1 MAMPSN
7 EGLKRQPPARH
18 TIWLII
24 IAVLA
29 IGAAAYAIGFTD
41 THPRT
46 NDAFA
51 QADAIGVASQVGG
64 RIIELNVKDNAAV
77 KKGDVL
83 FTIDPRP
90 YRYEAERLQAQLVTL
105 ERQIGLTQRQVDAQ
119 RFAALA
125 SAATVTRA
133 EQSAAQRESTLARM
147 EPLLNGEFITR
158 EQVDQA
164 RTARDT
170 AQSELKATLLEH
182 KRAVSAV
189 SGVDALVAQKKELE
203 AAIANA
209 EYQLEQTAVRAPF
222 DGLVVDLNI
231 AEGEYA
237 SVGRPLFTLI
247 DTRTWYV
254 VANFRETELPSIR
267 PGTQVRVYLM
277 IDPRRSF
284 AYRHG
289 RGNVDGHGHSRC
301 AAGTAEVGY
310 RAARGRIAVPD
321 RRHGDG
327 LSSCL
332 PPILRRE
339 SGSARKPPHGLRPL
353 FRLPDGRW
361 RNDGRRVERTHVPA
375 FVRRARAAG
384 VACGPAI
391 RHQPAARQ
399 VLPRTGS
406 GDAEAIQGPADGALD
421 RPLR

>member
-1 MAMPSN
+1 MATPSTD
-7 EGLKRQPPARH
+7 LKRQPGTRH
-18 TIWLII
+18 KFWLII

-29 IGAAAYAIGFTD
+29 IGLAAYAIGFAD

-90 YRYEAERLQAQLVTL
+90 YRFEAERLHAQLVTL

-119 RFAALA
+119 KFAALA
-125 SAATVTRA
+125 SAASVTRA
-133 EQSAAQRESTLARM
+133 EQSAAQRESTLSRM
-147 EPLLNGEFITR
+147 EPLLKGEFVTQ

-170 AQSELKATLLEH
+170 SQSELKAALLEH
-182 KRAVSAV
+182 KRAQSAV

-209 EYQLEQTAVRAPF
+209 EYQLEQTVVRAPF

-231 AEGEYA
+231 ADGEYA

-247 DTRTWYV
+247 DTRNWYV

-267 PGTQVRVYLM
+267 PGTHMRVYLM
-277 IDPRRSF
+277 IDPHRTF
-284 AYRHG
+284 EG
-289 RGNVDGHGHSRC
+289 RVDS
-301 AAGTAEVGY
+301 VGW
-310 RAARGRIAVPD
+310 GVLPD
-321 RRHGDG
+321 EG
-327 LSSCL
+327 
-332 PPILRRE
+332 
-339 SGSARKPPHGLRPL
+339 GSAQGLPKVPKSINWVHVAQRFPVRIRVMEPAPEL
-353 FRLPDGRW
+353 FRIGASAVAVVAPSPRDGR
-361 RNDGRRVERTHVPA
+361 
-375 FVRRARAAG
+375 
-384 VACGPAI
+384 
-391 RHQPAARQ
+391 
-399 VLPRTGS
+399 
-406 GDAEAIQGPADGALD
+406 
-421 RPLR
+421 

>member
-1 MAMPSN
+1 MATPSN
-7 EGLKRQPPARH
+7 EKVKRPQTRVKM
-18 TIWLII
+18 WLSI

-64 RIIELNVKDNAAV
+64 RIMELNVKDNAAV
-77 KKGDVL
+77 RKGDVL

-90 YRYEAERLQAQLVTL
+90 YRFEAERLQAQLVTL

-119 RFAALA
+119 KFAALA

-147 EPLLNGEFITR
+147 EPLLKGEFVTG

-170 AQSELKATLLEH
+170 SQSELKAALLEQ
-182 KRAVSAV
+182 KRAQSAV

-209 EYQLEQTAVRAPF
+209 EYQLEQTVVRAPF
-222 DGLVVDLNI
+222 DGRVVDLNI

-237 SVGRPLFTLI
+237 SVGRPIFTLI

-267 PGTQVRVYLM
+267 PGTRMSVYLM
-277 IDPRRSF
+277 VDPRRKF
-284 AYRHG
+284 KG
-289 RGNVDGHGHSRC
+289 VVDSIGWG
-301 AAGTAEVGY
+301 VL
-310 RAARGRIAVPD
+310 PD
-321 RRHGDG
+321 EG
-327 LSSCL
+327 
-332 PPILRRE
+332 
-339 SGSARKPPHGLRPL
+339 GSAQGLPQVPKSINWVHVAQRFPVRIRVMDPAPDL
-353 FRLPDGRW
+353 FRIGASAVAVVTPSARD
-361 RNDGRRVERTHVPA
+361 ER
-375 FVRRARAAG
+375 
-384 VACGPAI
+384 
-391 RHQPAARQ
+391 
-399 VLPRTGS
+399 
-406 GDAEAIQGPADGALD
+406 
-421 RPLR
+421 

>member
-237 SVGRPLFTLI
+237 SVGRPLF
-247 DTRTWYV
+247 
-254 VANFRETELPSIR
+254 
-267 PGTQVRVYLM
+267 
-277 IDPRRSF
+277 
-284 AYRHG
+284 
-289 RGNVDGHGHSRC
+289 
-301 AAGTAEVGY
+301 
-310 RAARGRIAVPD
+310 
-321 RRHGDG
+321 
-327 LSSCL
+327 
-332 PPILRRE
+332 
-339 SGSARKPPHGLRPL
+339 
-353 FRLPDGRW
+353 
-361 RNDGRRVERTHVPA
+361 
-375 FVRRARAAG
+375 
-384 VACGPAI
+384 
-391 RHQPAARQ
+391 
-399 VLPRTGS
+399 
-406 GDAEAIQGPADGALD
+406 
-421 RPLR
+421 

>member
-1 MAMPSN
+1 MATPSN
-7 EGLKRQPPARH
+7 AGLKRQPQTRQKM
-18 TIWLII
+18 WLII
-24 IAVLA
+24 IVAVLA
-29 IGAAAYAIGFTD
+29 IAAAAYAIGFTD

-64 RIIELNVKDNAAV
+64 RIIELKVKDNAAV

-119 RFAALA
+119 KFAALA
-125 SAATVTRA
+125 SEATVTRA

-147 EPLLNGEFITR
+147 EPLLKGEFVTK

-170 AQSELKATLLEH
+170 AQSELKAALLEH
-182 KRAVSAV
+182 KRAQSAV
-189 SGVDALVAQKKELE
+189 SGVDALVAQKKELD

-209 EYQLEQTAVRAPF
+209 EYQLEQTVVRAPF
-222 DGLVVDLNI
+222 DGRVVDLNI

-267 PGTQVRVYLM
+267 PGTHVSVYLM
-277 IDPRRSF
+277 IDPSRKF
-284 AYRHG
+284 KG
-289 RGNVDGHGHSRC
+289 VVDSIGWG
-301 AAGTAEVGY
+301 VL
-310 RAARGRIAVPD
+310 PD
-321 RRHGDG
+321 EG
-327 LSSCL
+327 
-332 PPILRRE
+332 
-339 SGSARKPPHGLRPL
+339 GSAQGLPQVPKSINWVHVAQRFPVRIRVTDPAPDL
-353 FRLPDGRW
+353 FRIGASAVAVVTPSARD
-361 RNDGRRVERTHVPA
+361 ER
-375 FVRRARAAG
+375 
-384 VACGPAI
+384 
-391 RHQPAARQ
+391 
-399 VLPRTGS
+399 
-406 GDAEAIQGPADGALD
+406 
-421 RPLR
+421 

>member
-277 IDPRRSF
+277 IDPRRTF
-284 AYRHG
+284 AG
-289 RGNVDGHGHSRC
+289 VVDS
-301 AAGTAEVGY
+301 VGW
-310 RAARGRIAVPD
+310 GVLPD
-321 RRHGDG
+321 EG
-327 LSSCL
+327 
-332 PPILRRE
+332 
-339 SGSARKPPHGLRPL
+339 GSAQGLPQVPKSINWVHVAQRFPVRIRVSDPAPDL
-353 FRLPDGRW
+353 FRIGASAVAVVTPSARD
-361 RNDGRRVERTHVPA
+361 ER
-375 FVRRARAAG
+375 
-384 VACGPAI
+384 
-391 RHQPAARQ
+391 
-399 VLPRTGS
+399 
-406 GDAEAIQGPADGALD
+406 
-421 RPLR
+421 